1 MKFGNGPENKNGFVA
16 MTHYCVLAVHL
27 AFNVLRSPNH
37 LHTLDAEARAR
48 KRAPFGLL
56 HKPLSS
62 GAKYT
67 VLNSATLLNLAKS
80 AETQCRLEFSMPK
93 SKLQPRRKL
102 FRFPTTPF
110 LEGRR
115 GKQDVVDIALGENR

>member
-27 AFNVLRSPNH
+27 AFNVLRSPNP

-62 GAKYT
+62 VVAQ
-67 VLNSATLLNLAKS
+67 S
-80 AETQCRLEFSMPK
+80 TQCSTKRSY
-93 SKLQPRRKL
+93 SS
-102 FRFPTTPF
+102 
-110 LEGRR
+110 
-115 GKQDVVDIALGENR
+115 